1 MHSFQ
6 IYFVCFFLFLGQL
19 CLGQIDSSQYLLQN
33 IPKKYFKQV
42 DHKIDQ
48 YQARISKRTI
58 QTLEKLSRWESK
70 VQKMLER
77 VSPETAARFFTNEQP
92 TFTSILNQIKKG
104 DDIGLNYKVAYNEYR
119 DDLTTTLKYVQQS
132 SEFLDSGL
140 IKKAINTKD
149 KMLDLTKQENQA
161 EALQQFIKER
171 KKQLIEQA
179 VQHIGQSKYLQ
190 KINKEAFYYV
200 ETLKNYKEI
209 FSDSRKAESA
219 VKDIVTRIP
228 AFQKFMQKNSE
239 LASLF
244 GQTPNNNNSF
254 NSGLA
259 GLQTRSSVQTL
270 IQDQI
275 ASGGP
280 NAEQIFRENIQQG
293 QAELMKLKDKLL
305 TPIGNSGGDINM
317 PSFTPNI
324 QKTKTFLQRLDYGFN
339 VQFAKSSALL
349 PATSDIAGSVG
360 YKLNDKSI
368 MGVAVSYKVGLGSIR
383 AIHLTHEG
391 VGIRSFLEWK
401 LKKQFFISG
410 GYELNH
416 NTQFQNIAQLKNV
429 NMWQNAALLGLTKKT
444 KIKTKF
450 FKSTNF
456 QILFDFLS
464 QRHIPA
470 SQPVLFRV
478 GYSL

>member
-1 MHSFQ
+1 MLTQ
-6 IYFVCFFLFLGQL
+6 V
-19 CLGQIDSSQYLLQN
+19 CLGQVDSTLYNLQN
-33 IPKKYFKQV
+33 IPNKYFKEV
-42 DHKIDQ
+42 DHKIEK
-48 YQARISKRTI
+48 YQSRITKKTI
-58 QTLEKLSRWESK
+58 QTLEKLSRWENK
-70 VQKMLER
+70 IRKLLEG
-77 VSPETAARFFTNEQP
+77 VSPETAGRLFTIGQP
-92 TFTSILNQIKKG
+92 TFASILQQLKDG
-104 DDIGLNYKVAYNEYR
+104 EELVLSYQAPYNKYR
-119 DDLTTTLKYVQQS
+119 DDLTTTLKYVQQAK
-132 SEFLDSGL
+132 EYLDTGL
-140 IKKAINTKD
+140 IKKAVNTKD
-149 KMLDLTKQENQA
+149 KMLELTEHENQA
-161 EALQQFIKER
+161 EVLQQFIKER

-209 FSDSRKAESA
+209 FSDSRKAEST
-219 VKDIVTRIP
+219 VKDIVTKIP
-228 AFQKFMQKNSE
+228 AFQKFMQKNGE

-244 GQTPNNNNSF
+244 GQAPDNA
-254 NSGLA
+254 NSGSNTNLI

-280 NAEQIFRENIQQG
+280 NAEQIFRDNIQQG

-305 TPIGNSGGDINM
+305 TSMGNSGGDINM
-317 PSFTPNI
+317 PSFKPNM
-324 QKTKTFLQRLDYGFN
+324 QKTKTFLQRLEYGFN
-339 VQFAKSSALL
+339 VQFAKNNTLL
-349 PATSDIAGSVG
+349 PTTSDIAGSVG

-368 MGVAVSYKVGLGSIR
+368 IGVGASYKLGLGSIQ
-383 AIHLTHEG
+383 AIHLSHEG

-416 NTQFQNIAQLKNV
+416 NAQFQNIAQLKNY
-429 NMWQNAALLGLTKKT
+429 NMWQSSALLGLTKKT
-444 KIKTKF
+444 NIKTKF

-464 QRHIPA
+464 KRHDPV

-478 GYSL
+478 GYTL